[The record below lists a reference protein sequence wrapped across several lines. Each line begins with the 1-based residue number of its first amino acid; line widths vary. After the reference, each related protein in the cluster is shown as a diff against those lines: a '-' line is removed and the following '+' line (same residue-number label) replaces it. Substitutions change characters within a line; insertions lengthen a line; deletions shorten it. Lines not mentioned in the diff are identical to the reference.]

1 MKTQDIVLLLAF
13 GIVFWI
19 AGTIWYE
26 MRGPLVFETTSARY
40 WINFVL
46 TPLVTAGVCILML
59 RWRQIPGPSWSSAAL
74 LISLPGMI
82 GEAILLSRFAV
93 LMPRMQVASA
103 GKYGGFLFATYAL
116 VLGIAEVV
124 AIRTKTDSPQS
135 SPFIPSPR

>member
-1 MKTQDIVLLLAF
+1 VKTQDIVLLLAF

-26 MRGPLVFETTSARY
+26 LRGPLVFETTGARY
-40 WINFVL
+40 WVNFVL

-59 RWRQIPGPSWSSAAL
+59 RWRQIPSANWASAAL
-74 LISLPGMI
+74 LIAIPGMI

-93 LMPRMQVASA
+93 LMPRMQAASA

-124 AIRTKTDSPQS
+124 ALRG
-135 SPFIPSPR
+135 

>member
-1 MKTQDIVLLLAF
+1 MKTQDIALLLAF

-26 MRGPLVFETTSARY
+26 MRGSLVFETTSARY

-46 TPLVTAGVCILML
+46 TPVVTAGVCVLML
-59 RWRQIPGPSWSSAAL
+59 RWRHIPGASWASAAL
-74 LISLPGMI
+74 LIAIPGMI
-82 GEAILLSRFAV
+82 GEAVLLSRFSD
-93 LMPRMQVASA
+93 LMPRMQAASA

-124 AIRTKTDSPQS
+124 ALRG
-135 SPFIPSPR
+135 

>member
-1 MKTQDIVLLLAF
+1 MKTQDIALLLAF

-46 TPLVTAGVCILML
+46 TPVVTAGVCVLML
-59 RWRQIPGPSWSSAAL
+59 RWRHIPGARWASAAL
-74 LISLPGMI
+74 LIAIPGMI
-82 GEAILLSRFAV
+82 GEAVLLSRFSD
-93 LMPRMQVASA
+93 LMPRMQAASA

-124 AIRTKTDSPQS
+124 ALRG
-135 SPFIPSPR
+135 